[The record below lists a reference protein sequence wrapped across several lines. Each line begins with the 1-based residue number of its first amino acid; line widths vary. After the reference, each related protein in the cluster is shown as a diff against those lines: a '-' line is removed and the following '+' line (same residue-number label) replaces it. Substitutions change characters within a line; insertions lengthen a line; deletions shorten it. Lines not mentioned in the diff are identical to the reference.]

1 MTYEQRLR
9 NAYEREHTFT
19 KKDTLRLFSKDK
31 ISNGYLDLLLHNL
44 VRDNKIVRITNGVY
58 SFNKD
63 LMYSVFAYSPAYY
76 GLQEALS
83 LRNLHAQE
91 TNPIIITPN
100 KIKPG
105 LRTIQGSN
113 VILRRISRKYSFGT
127 EYIRYYDIDIPV
139 SDYEKTI
146 IDFVYY
152 NEPLSKDVIYELKKK
167 IDKSKL
173 HNYLLKYPKKIRD
186 KTNLLLK

>member
-1 MTYEQRLR
+1 MIYENRLR
-9 NAYEREHTFT
+9 EAYEREHTFT
-19 KKDTLRLFSKDK
+19 KKDILRLFSKEK
-31 ISNGYLDLLLHNL
+31 ISNNYLDLLLHNL

-63 LMYSVFAYSPAYY
+63 IMYSVFAYSPAYY

-83 LRNLHAQE
+83 LRNLHEQE
-91 TNPIIITPN
+91 TNPVIITTN

-139 SDYEKTI
+139 SDYEKTL
-146 IDFVYY
+146 IDFIYY
-152 NEPLSKDVIYELKKK
+152 NEPLSKEVINELKKK
-167 IDKSKL
+167 IDKTKL
-173 HNYLLKYPKKIRD
+173 QNYLLRYSKRIRD
-186 KTNLLLK
+186 KANLLLK